1 MGGDMEEMQPLRAC
15 SALFGKEVEDFLLM
29 ATVHHVAIES
39 MFNEYDVDG
48 SGSLDVHEVQA
59 LAQRLHIAM
68 DAAKVRSHL
77 NLLRGSWNPEP
88 KARGSCVVRVSC
100 CVIVIVACFVVS
112 TAAADRDIPAPHE
125 RLAIVLP
132 IRKFLNARQ
141 QRRLL
146 IKWKAAKTEMARCP
160 LLRS

>member
-1 MGGDMEEMQPLRAC
+1 MEEMQPLRAC

-59 LAQRLHIAM
+59 LAQRLHIEM

-77 NLLRGSWNPEP
+77 SLL
-88 KARGSCVVRVSC
+88 RGSCVVRVSC

>member
-59 LAQRLHIAM
+59 LAQRLHIEM

-88 KARGSCVVRVSC
+88 KALLCGSGIMLCDRHRRVFCRFHRG
-100 CVIVIVACFVVS
+100 
-112 TAAADRDIPAPHE
+112 
-125 RLAIVLP
+125 
-132 IRKFLNARQ
+132 
-141 QRRLL
+141 RR
-146 IKWKAAKTEMARCP
+146 P
-160 LLRS
+160 